1 MQSVKAE
8 RSSLLSS
15 KTATTLSLVNAKQ
28 EQEFQ
33 ITSFIA
39 EIKLNYFKFFSRLVR
54 FFLEDWTEKT
64 EKTDKT
70 EEDFIPKKSVLVSVD
85 KRPILGFESLSA
97 PAKNLILALGDLYLQ
112 LANDED
118 FLISSF
124 CSQALHIASKI
135 STTLKKAKEDLVS
148 YKKLMISN
156 SDAIVSELIN
166 DIIHDEKFQN
176 AKILLLHKIQ
186 TYLHEDESFLNK
198 VTNANVVGTLL
209 EKNRRLR
216 IVMTSKSHSNRY
228 ETEKIDMNTKPNTN
242 YRERMKLRLK
252 KNDLLKQKLS
262 ELTFGHSG
270 RLARSLETLR
280 ISENEIDENISALNE
295 FLSSSTTSSSSTIT
309 ANINVREKD
318 QTKERKERKEE
329 KEQENE
335 HNEKIDEDE
344 DLEEINSILYVL
356 QDTETRIAIVKKSA
370 DVTMCDETS
379 RFLNDL
385 NNAFQIECHEALQKI
400 DSLTLDL
407 ESRFNQ
413 IRANFSKSY
422 LTIKNE
428 LKEFTR
434 QAKGEQRAIEQCSQ
448 SVMDVSRSSHEK
460 RLQNKAE
467 EHCKTL
473 HVFWNALKE
482 EEK

>member
-64 EKTDKT
+64 KKT

-124 CSQALHIASKI
+124 CSQALHIASNI

-166 DIIHDEKFQN
+166 DIIYDEKFQN

-216 IVMTSKSHSNRY
+216 IVMTSKSNSNRY
-228 ETEKIDMNTKPNTN
+228 ETEKIDMNTKLNTN

-280 ISENEIDENISALNE
+280 ISENEIDENINALNE
-295 FLSSSTTSSSSTIT
+295 FLSSSKTSSSSTIT
-309 ANINVREKD
+309 ANINAREKD
-318 QTKERKERKEE
+318 QLKERKDRKERKEE
-329 KEQENE
+329 KEPENE

-344 DLEEINSILYVL
+344 EKDLEEINSILYVL

-379 RFLNDL
+379 MFLNDL
-385 NNAFQIECHEALQKI
+385 NNAFQVECHEALKKI
-400 DSLTLDL
+400 DLLTLDL

-413 IRANFSKSY
+413 IHVNFSKSY

-473 HVFWNALKE
+473 HVFWNAL
-482 EEK
+482 